1 MTLMIAEALV
11 PIFFVM
17 FLGYFAGARRIID
30 NQHVASLNVLLMT
43 FVLPVALFVGVA
55 QTSRSGLE
63 ENGKLFLVLVISI
76 SVIFGITFA
85 LNHYAFRLSPGEN
98 AIQSLSV
105 GFPNFAAVGLPLLG
119 SVLGPGSAVS
129 VAVSVAAGS
138 VFISPLTLAVL
149 EARGKAAGS
158 SPHPIASAL
167 FHSVSKPVVIAPAAG
182 LVVALLGIHLNE
194 VVSHALNLIGATA
207 AGLACFVT
215 GLVLSAQP
223 LRLDANVGVAVLMK
237 NIVLPLVACA
247 IALTLGMSGEIVRE
261 AILLAA
267 VPTGFFGMLF
277 GLNYGVRSQAIGS
290 TLTLSSLLSVITLSA
305 AILLTSQMK

>member
-1 MTLMIAEALV
+1 MALLIAEALV

-30 NQHVASLNVLLMT
+30 NQHIASLNVLLLT

-55 QTSRSGLE
+55 QTSRGGLE
-63 ENGKLFLVLVISI
+63 ENGKLFLVLVISML
-76 SVIFGITFA
+76 VIFGITFA
-85 LNHYAFRLSPGEN
+85 LNHYVFRLSPGEN
-98 AIQSLSV
+98 AVQSLSV

-119 SVLGPGSAVS
+119 SIVGPGSAVS

-158 SPHPIASAL
+158 SPHPIATAL
-167 FHSVSKPVVIAPAAG
+167 FHSVCKPVVIAPVAG

-223 LRLDANVGVAVLMK
+223 LRLDATVAVGLLMK

-247 IALTLGMSGEIVRE
+247 IALALGMSGEIARE

-267 VPTGFFGMLF
+267 IPTGFFSILL

-290 TLTLSSLLSVITLSA
+290 TLTLSSLVSVITLTA